1 MRKNHIKNIH
11 GINRRRINRR
21 MNNVSSTSDFEKVMI
36 DLAADLIYTFPEYT
50 PLIYKWSS
58 ISTDCMQSFCHKKIS
73 PHRDAIM
80 TKQSSLFLT
89 ADTEFLPNIHFKNLW
104 QCDVSDE
111 TREALW
117 KYLQLLYIHSFSSQ
131 IDDKVNGA
139 VNEVMSVL
147 QEPQMKE
154 ALSQLME
161 NSIKESAKQTTK
173 QEKEKEEE
181 ATDYFSTMLNGNL
194 GKLARE
200 ITEENADSLESLGLN
215 DFSFSETDNETD
227 IFAKLMSD
235 PSKLFGMVKNV
246 GEKMEAKLNS
256 GELNRTD
263 MMNEAQQ
270 LMTHG
275 FPGMEQFQSMFNQ
288 FAKPKKSSAE
298 VAMERKLEL
307 EAVKQRVR
315 AKNGH
320 HTPSSSLPNPPPAY
334 SDQELIAMCEP
345 TLASQANVSKKNKK
359 K

>member
-1 MRKNHIKNIH
+1 
-11 GINRRRINRR
+11 
-21 MNNVSSTSDFEKVMI
+21 MNPILTTSDFEKVMT

-50 PLIYKWSS
+50 PLINKWSYM
-58 ISTDCMQSFCHKKIS
+58 STDCMQSFCHKKIS

-131 IDDKVNGA
+131 TDEA
-139 VNEVMSVL
+139 VNKVMNVL

-161 NSIKESAKQTTK
+161 NSIKESAKQTDETK
-173 QEKEKEEE
+173 QATKPEKEKNEE

-320 HTPSSSLPNPPPAY
+320 VSVVPVAPTQNPPPAY
-334 SDQELIAMCEP
+334 SDQELIAMCAP

>member
-1 MRKNHIKNIH
+1 
-11 GINRRRINRR
+11 
-21 MNNVSSTSDFEKVMI
+21 MNPILTTSDFEKVMT

-50 PLIYKWSS
+50 PLINKWSYM
-58 ISTDCMQSFCHKKIS
+58 STDCMQSFCHKKIS

-131 IDDKVNGA
+131 TDEA
-139 VNEVMSVL
+139 VNKVMNVL

-161 NSIKESAKQTTK
+161 NSIKESAKQTDKTK
-173 QEKEKEEE
+173 QATKPEKEKNEE

-320 HTPSSSLPNPPPAY
+320 VSVVPVAPTQNPPPAY
-334 SDQELIAMCEP
+334 SDQELIAMCAP